1 MLRNIDISE
10 ISDGKLYTA
19 NDMVRIEC
27 HGCSGC
33 SECCHDMGESIVLDP
48 YDMYQLEKGL
58 GTTFEELMRDKI
70 ELHVVDGITQ
80 PNLKMQGSDPRCG
93 FLNQEGRCE
102 IHDFRPGFCRLF
114 PLGRIY
120 ENEDFRYFWQIH
132 ECTYPN
138 RSKVKIKKWLGI
150 PDLPAYENY
159 IRAWHK
165 LLKEAQEVIAQ
176 SENEDIIRSINMLI
190 LKEFYVNQYNGES
203 FYTQFESRL
212 STVSRLL
219 FARTS

>member
-80 PNLKMQGSDPRCG
+80 PNLKMQGADPRCG

-165 LLKEAQEVIAQ
+165 LLKEAQEIIAQ

>member
-58 GTTFEELMRDKI
+58 GTTFEDLMRNKI

-150 PDLPAYENY
+150 PDLPAYEKY

-165 LLKEAQEVIAQ
+165 LLKEAQALIEQ

-219 FARTS
+219 FARAS